1 MEKYSDF
8 LQRIS
13 YQRAELDIGW
23 GAFTPD
29 ARLSE
34 KVAPDNSFRAFYG
47 DTVVFDLDD
56 TVKKQVNAIVDS
68 LYKAVP
74 QCFAEKLDK
83 RTLHMTL
90 HDLSA
95 SRDLGKISQ
104 DVFMNEIKL
113 ALALGRRPIKIRTIK
128 MAANYIVNM
137 VNTSLVLALVPADE
151 KEWNKLQFLYDLIN
165 KVRLCPYPY
174 LTPHITL
181 AYYRAAGFSAEAALA
196 LKDKVR
202 ELNRSSFSIVLR
214 TSDLYYQKFTDMNSY
229 ISIFPLAK
237 ISKS

>member
-23 GAFTPD
+23 GAFAPD
-29 ARLSE
+29 ARLRE
-34 KVAPDNSFRAFYG
+34 KVGADNGFQPFYG
-47 DTVVFDLDD
+47 DTVVFDLNDD
-56 TVKKQVNAIVDS
+56 VKKQVNAIADS

-83 RTLHMTL
+83 RTFHMTL

-95 SRDLGKISQ
+95 SSDLGRISQ

-113 ALALGRRPIKIRTIK
+113 SLVLGRRPIKDRTIK

-165 KVRLCPYPY
+165 QVRLCPYPY

-181 AYYRAAGFSAEAALA
+181 AYYNSSGFNADAALA

-202 ELNRSSFSIVLR
+202 ELNRSSFSAVLR
-214 TSDLYYQKFTDMNSY
+214 TRDLYYQKFTGMNSY
-229 ISIFPLAK
+229 FSIFPLQK
-237 ISKS
+237 